1 MFCYKGVDGCVRGD
15 LTKSQFWTLQC
26 AQIMAKNDFCDK
38 YFEYYLQV
46 NDVGRMNENIT
57 IEY

>member
-1 MFCYKGVDGCVRGD
+1 
-15 LTKSQFWTLQC
+15 
-26 AQIMAKNDFCDK
+26 MAKNDFCDK